1 LAQALDDRGVAGR
14 SMMWLKIG
22 SAILFVFWLSF
33 DLWSKDYMQDLL
45 GLTPSQSR
53 SAQEIDV
60 IPGFLAWQGTWNP
73 GVTFGLAPGQTNVIL
88 TLTSIAT
95 LGLLIWFAGTRSRSR
110 CLHIG
115 LALILAGA
123 VGNLWDRFQWGKVR
137 DFILVY
143 IGDLADP
150 EKWTWPNFNVAD
162 SGIVVGVSLV
172 LWDTLFGL
180 GAQTAKQHALEK
192 AARKQQ
198 GS

>member
-1 LAQALDDRGVAGR
+1 
-14 SMMWLKIG
+14 MMRLKIV
-22 SAILFVFWLSF
+22 STILFVFWLSF
-33 DLWSKDYMQDLL
+33 DLWSKDNMQDRL

-123 VGNLWDRFQWGKVR
+123 IGNLWDRFQWGKVR

-143 IGDLADP
+143 LGDLADP
-150 EKWTWPNFNVAD
+150 SWTWPNFNVAD

-172 LWDTLFGL
+172 LWDALFGL
-180 GAQTAKQHALEK
+180 GAKTAKQSALEK
-192 AARKQQ
+192 VARKQQ

>member
-1 LAQALDDRGVAGR
+1 MSELDSPARRTDRFLLG
-14 SMMWLKIG
+14 LKIG
-22 SAILFVFWLSF
+22 GAILFVSWLSL
-33 DLWSKDYMQDLL
+33 DLWSKEYMQELL
-45 GLTPSQSR
+45 GLQVQQNR
-53 SAQEIDV
+53 SAQEIDL

-123 VGNLWDRFQWGKVR
+123 VGNLWDRYHWGKVR

-143 IGDLADP
+143 LGDLKDP
-150 EKWTWPNFNVAD
+150 SWTWPNFNVAD
-162 SGIVVGVSLV
+162 SGIVIGVSLI
-172 LWDTLFGL
+172 LFDALFGL
-180 GAQTAKQHALEK
+180 GAQAAREK
-192 AARKQQ
+192 AQERAARKA
-198 GS
+198 GTR